1 MYMPTTTSQNY
12 TDANQGQNGSGLGD
26 KLERSAREGMDI
38 LKENPV
44 LTRVAV
50 GVVGFAIGTLAG
62 RSSVKNRSLLDANMD
77 SLHRAVD
84 AARAGTADTV
94 GHWRK
99 VLRDEGLSADQLPSR
114 VKQQIRR
121 LIASVS

>member
-1 MYMPTTTSQNY
+1 MPTTTFQNNA
-12 TDANQGQNGSGLGD
+12 DSNRRQNGSGVGD

-44 LTRVAV
+44 LALVAV

-62 RSSVKNRSLLDANMD
+62 RSSVRKRGLLESHMG

-84 AARAGTADTV
+84 AARSGTADTV
-94 GHWRK
+94 SHWSK
-99 VLRDEGLSADQLPSR
+99 ILRDEGLSADQLPSR

-121 LIASVS
+121 LIASAS

>member
-1 MYMPTTTSQNY
+1 MPTTTSQNY
-12 TDANQGQNGSGLGD
+12 TDANQRQNGSGLGN
-26 KLERSAREGMDI
+26 KLEHSAREGMDI

-44 LTRVAV
+44 LALVAV

-62 RSSVKNRSLLDANMD
+62 RSSVKNRGLLESHMDA
-77 SLHRAVD
+77 LHRAVD
-84 AARAGTADTV
+84 AARSGTADTV
-94 GHWRK
+94 GHWSK

-121 LIASVS
+121 LIANVS

>member
-1 MYMPTTTSQNY
+1 MPTTTSQNY
-12 TDANQGQNGSGLGD
+12 TDANQGDDGSGIGD

-38 LKENPV
+38 LKENPL
-44 LTRVAV
+44 LTLVSV

-62 RSSVKNRSLLDANMD
+62 RSSVKNRSLLDTNMD

-84 AARAGTADTV
+84 AARSGTADTV

-99 VLRDEGLSADQLPSR
+99 ILRNEGLSPDQLPSQ
-114 VKQQIRR
+114 VKKQIRR

>member
-1 MYMPTTTSQNY
+1 MPTTTSQNY
-12 TDANQGQNGSGLGD
+12 TDTNLGADDSSLGD
-26 KLERSAREGMDI
+26 KLERSAQQGMDI
-38 LKENPV
+38 LKENPL
-44 LTRVAV
+44 LTLVAV

-62 RSSVKNRSLLDANMD
+62 RSSVKNRSLLDTNMD

-84 AARAGTADTV
+84 AARSGTADTV

-99 VLRDEGLSADQLPSR
+99 VLRNEGLSPEQLPSQ
-114 VKQQIRR
+114 VKKQIRR